1 MSICYLTVEEVIA
14 LHDYAVQRFGG
25 TSGLADRGKLEASLA
40 TPAQN
45 VFGAELYPDLWSKG
59 AILFFLLIKNHA
71 FIDGNKRAGLYAL
84 LRFLEI
90 NGFTLSGVSNDEL
103 YQFTMDVANSLLDKE
118 GIAEWL
124 KLHIVPI

>member
-71 FIDGNKRAGLYAL
+71 FIDGNKRAAYTRFCGFWKLTVSHYRGSATMNYINLQWMWLILCCTKMAL
-84 LRFLEI
+84 R
-90 NGFTLSGVSNDEL
+90 SG
-103 YQFTMDVANSLLDKE
+103 
-118 GIAEWL
+118 
-124 KLHIVPI
+124 